1 MSKKINNFK
10 FLYGM
15 TSVNYKKGSALVEI
29 LVAVFIFSAILGSLI
44 TASSMYLRGA
54 GDSLRSAKGAYLAQE
69 GVEAIKIMRD
79 TGWSNISTLNN
90 NTDYYLYFDTSSSTN
105 NTWKATSTISTID
118 SIFDRT
124 FKLYS
129 VNRDSNGRVV
139 LNGGTLDSNT
149 REVNVSVSWKLKGAT
164 TTKVL
169 STYIT
174 NMQ

>member
-1 MSKKINNFK
+1 MLSVRSAFCMI
-10 FLYGM
+10 FLLM
-15 TSVNYKKGSALVEI
+15 K
-29 LVAVFIFSAILGSLI
+29 LVA
-44 TASSMYLRGA
+44 
-54 GDSLRSAKGAYLAQE
+54 K
-69 GVEAIKIMRD
+69 
-79 TGWSNISTLNN
+79 
-90 NTDYYLYFDTSSSTN
+90 SSSTN
-105 NTWKATSTISTID
+105 NTWKATSTIYTID

-149 REVNVSVSWKLKGAT
+149 RELTVSVSWRLKGAT

-174 NMQ
+174 NIQ